1 MNNKLLQAISNVPPD
16 IFRLKRFYKPR
27 TKRRAKKISH
37 KALRRFLKK
46 QLKKQLK
53 EVVYHDCY

>member
-16 IFRLKRFYKPR
+16 IFHFKRFYKPR

-46 QLKKQLK
+46 QLK
-53 EVVYHDCY
+53 EVYHDCY